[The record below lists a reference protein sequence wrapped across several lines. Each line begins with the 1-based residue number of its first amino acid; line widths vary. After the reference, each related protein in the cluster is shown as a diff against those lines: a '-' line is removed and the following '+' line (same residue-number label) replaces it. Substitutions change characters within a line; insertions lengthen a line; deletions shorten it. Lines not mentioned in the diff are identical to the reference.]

1 MQGRSQRGSCHR
13 SGSAERVAS
22 KARVSPTHVRGSGE
36 DGEVVPLPDRQAVFL
51 SAEGLVDKVERLFA
65 QQRKRLSWREVQS
78 ALQPTLGLV
87 PEGAARRAITA
98 ARKRQRTL

>member
-36 DGEVVPLPDRQAVFL
+36 DGEVVPRQKHQAVL
-51 SAEGLVDKVERLFA
+51 VSAEGLVDKVEDLFVQQCTNAGASHFAIPEQAHIARPRL
-65 QQRKRLSWREVQS
+65 LCHCSS
-78 ALQPTLGLV
+78 AALV
-87 PEGAARRAITA
+87 ASC
-98 ARKRQRTL
+98 